1 MNKESLSEN
10 QVKELNKYLEVYDKG
25 TTSTPGVYG
34 HKNWGE
40 GIYPRIEALNINSI
54 LDIGCGKGVFV
65 NDMVSK
71 FNIEEVYGADIA
83 SVSTGKYIQNNKIK
97 WLDCMAHNIPLEDN
111 KIEYIVSFDCLEHCL
126 EEDVEGIV
134 NEFNRVCTKG
144 LILKIAYR
152 QAGERSPK
160 GEVLHMTVQPEGWWI
175 EQFSKRFDFKENYKG
190 YLIFNKKSTQ

>member
-1 MNKESLSEN
+1 MKREELTVN
-10 QVKELNKYLEVYDKG
+10 QVNELNKYLEVYDKG

-34 HKNWGE
+34 HNNWGK
-40 GIYPRIEALNINSI
+40 GVYPLIKSLNIKSI
-54 LDIGCGKGVFV
+54 LDMGCGKGVFV
-65 NDMVSK
+65 NDMTSI
-71 FNIEEVYGADIA
+71 FNIKEVYGADIA
-83 SVSTGKYIQNNKIK
+83 SVSTRKYIQNDKIK

-126 EEDVEGIV
+126 EEDVEGII

-160 GEVLHMTVQPEGWWI
+160 GEVLHMTVKPERWWV
-175 EQFSKRFDFKENYKG
+175 ENFSKKFNFKENYNG
-190 YLIFNKKSTQ
+190 YLIFEK